1 MGPLDAAGQNDV
13 GETGG
18 ATYRLRDRRGD
29 PRENTREDTR
39 DLSVASLDSGDAMGR
54 FPMRKGP
61 DARGLCI
68 SLVRF
73 QRFAMYIVTSKPKR
87 ISVYAGLL
95 HMATSR

>member
-18 ATYRLRDRRGD
+18 ATYRLRDRRED
-29 PRENTREDTR
+29 PREYTR
-39 DLSVASLDSGDAMGR
+39 DLSVASLDAGDAMGR

-68 SLVRF
+68 SLIRF

>member
-1 MGPLDAAGQNDV
+1 MD
-13 GETGG
+13 
-18 ATYRLRDRRGD
+18 
-29 PRENTREDTR
+29 
-39 DLSVASLDSGDAMGR
+39 R

-68 SLVRF
+68 SLIRF